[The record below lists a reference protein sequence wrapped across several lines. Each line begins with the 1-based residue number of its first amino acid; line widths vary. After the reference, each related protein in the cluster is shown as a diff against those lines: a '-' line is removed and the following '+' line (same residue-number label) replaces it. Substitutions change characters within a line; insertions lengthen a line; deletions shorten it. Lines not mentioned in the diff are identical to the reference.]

1 MTPMNPRRAPHSS
14 VAVAQQDERL
24 AVEVTRRL
32 AWDSWVPKDIV
43 RVKVEQGWVTLQ
55 GELERDRQKVAVME
69 DVSRLFGVA
78 GVLDRTTV
86 RS

>member
-1 MTPMNPRRAPHSS
+1 MTPMNPPGSPYSS

-24 AVEVTRRL
+24 AVEVMRRL